1 MKIKSKHRD
10 EVRLYYNLGE
20 RVEIG
25 DLLEISE
32 DDRSV
37 IVQVVDIEQDTEL
50 MLSGD
55 KGLEVLAKIR
65 LEGFGGEFRTYREWS
80 GWFPSSPMLIKR
92 INASSVLSPDIAQER
107 LFIGY
112 EKGTK
117 APFFIPLT
125 SLKTLNVIAGLD
137 SEELLAVLTS
147 ILYIKNN
154 LNVIAG
160 LDSEE
165 LLAVLTSILY
175 IKNNNVL
182 VIDLTGRFH
191 KILKLVLRSSKIK
204 TSYFKL
210 GKDFKIKGKDIP
222 VDALAKYLNF
232 FEIDALTI
240 NLIDNIFKNIINS
253 DKVLNS
259 LEKIA
264 EIISARKDM
273 EFLAD
278 LISSL
283 NEITTWYGESFYP
296 EDFTVI
302 DASECSNTSA
312 LFAILYY
319 LLNSGR
325 FILAVNGI
333 QNLVINEKEQLAR
346 LILAR
351 KKPVFVN
358 IDVDSETSVYLRHAV
373 NIFFTGPYNRIL
385 DDILP
390 LVENEE
396 PLIRKLSIGE
406 FLVNGLATK
415 NTPIIL
421 LTPQVEDALTVRG

>member
-92 INASSVLSPDIAQER
+92 INASSVVSPDIAQER

-125 SLKTLNVIAGLD
+125 SLKT
-137 SEELLAVLTS
+137 
-147 ILYIKNN
+147 

>member
-37 IVQVVDIEQDTEL
+37 IVQVVDIEQNTEL

-154 LNVIAG
+154 DI
-160 LDSEE
+160 
-165 LLAVLTSILY
+165 
-175 IKNNNVL
+175 L

-222 VDALAKYLNF
+222 IDALAKYLNF

>member
-92 INASSVLSPDIAQER
+92 INASSVVSPDIAQER

-117 APFFIPLT
+117 APFFIPPT
-125 SLKTLNVIAGLD
+125 SLKT
-137 SEELLAVLTS
+137 
-147 ILYIKNN
+147 

>member
-37 IVQVVDIEQDTEL
+37 IVQVVDIEQNTEL

-154 LNVIAG
+154 DI
-160 LDSEE
+160 
-165 LLAVLTSILY
+165 
-175 IKNNNVL
+175 L

>member
-37 IVQVVDIEQDTEL
+37 IVQVVDIEQNTEL

-125 SLKTLNVIAGLD
+125 SLKT
-137 SEELLAVLTS
+137 
-147 ILYIKNN
+147 